1 MDTADGQPS
10 GPYAPPQ
17 VPVDAEG
24 ISTKRRPW
32 VAVVL
37 AILSPIYAMLYVAR
51 GWRALGYLVAS
62 LGAAGLAFLLN
73 VYSGASMNMAEGVG
87 VVVLRLVGVV
97 DGYHCAK
104 AWRAS
109 TPLPWYA
116 RWPGLASIAA
126 TMILTLMGVRA
137 FVIEPFH
144 IPSGAMIPTLV
155 VGDYIL
161 VSKSAYGL
169 RLPWSGR
176 RIMGAGEPGR
186 GDVAVFLYP
195 EKPELQYVK
204 RIVGVP
210 GDRVAYTDK
219 HLSING
225 QAVPMT
231 PVSDQPYVGNGPNYE
246 MTREYREDLNGHRHS
261 ILINPEAV
269 PVQVASVRSFPH
281 REACEYDEHG
291 FVCTVPQGHYFVMG
305 DNRDSSSDSRYWGFV
320 PEDYLIGR
328 AFMIWSATGRPN
340 RVGLKVE

>member
-1 MDTADGQPS
+1 
-10 GPYAPPQ
+10 
-17 VPVDAEG
+17 
-24 ISTKRRPW
+24 
-32 VAVVL
+32 
-37 AILSPIYAMLYVAR
+37 
-51 GWRALGYLVAS
+51 
-62 LGAAGLAFLLN
+62 
-73 VYSGASMNMAEGVG
+73 
-87 VVVLRLVGVV
+87 
-97 DGYHCAK
+97 
-104 AWRAS
+104 
-109 TPLPWYA
+109 
-116 RWPGLASIAA
+116 
-126 TMILTLMGVRA
+126 
-137 FVIEPFH
+137 
-144 IPSGAMIPTLV
+144 
-155 VGDYIL
+155 
-161 VSKSAYGL
+161 
-169 RLPWSGR
+169 
-176 RIMGAGEPGR
+176 MGAGEPGR

-291 FVCTVPQGHYFVMG
+291 FECTVPQGHYFVMG

-328 AFMIWSATGRPN
+328 AFMIWSSTAQPKRM
-340 RVGLKVE
+340 GLKVKWGGLRNFSDDIF